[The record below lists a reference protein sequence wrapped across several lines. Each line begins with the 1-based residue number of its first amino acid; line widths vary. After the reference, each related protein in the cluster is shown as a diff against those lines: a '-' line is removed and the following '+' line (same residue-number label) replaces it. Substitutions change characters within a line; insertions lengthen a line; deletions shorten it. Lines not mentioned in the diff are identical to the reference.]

1 MNNRPLTAEEVKQLL
16 GVNDFSDI
24 DEEQIHVFVSEIPK
38 MDRDVAISAIEQF
51 PAYGEL
57 VKALAEQFFTLSEK
71 VSDANGSS
79 VQRVFDAYTQTLNMM
94 SALAQRENI
103 RAEERQWFAEKAVE
117 IADKM
122 ADVDHENKNFLT
134 EVLKVGAKV
143 VCGVAVVC
151 LTFLGFS
158 FLNSNDD

>member
-16 GVNDFSDI
+16 GINDFSDI
-24 DEEQIHVFVSEIPK
+24 GEDQIHVFVSEIPK

-71 VSDANGSS
+71 VSDANSSS
-79 VQRVFDAYTQTLNMM
+79 VQRVLDAYGQTLNMM

-103 RAEERQWFAEKAVE
+103 RSEERQWFAEQAVE

-122 ADVDHENKNFLT
+122 ADVDHENKNFLV
-134 EVLKVGAKV
+134 EVLKTGAKV
-143 VCGVAVVC
+143 VGSVAVVC
-151 LTFLGFS
+151 LAFLGFS